1 MFNHGEVVSQEYKK
15 LVALLPRMR
24 IGMVN
29 IISVIILFM
38 FIREI
43 ILIKN
48 VNQTSR

>member
-29 IISVIILFM
+29 IINIIIFFM
-38 FIREI
+38 VIREI

-48 VNQTSR
+48 VNQA

>member
-43 ILIKN
+43 ILFKN
-48 VNQTSR
+48 VNQA